1 MPKNNIIDFI
11 SESLKR
17 NKKKRV
23 EYKFGDGY
31 VFVKDPP
38 PDNIDIQHVLSTVE
52 ELIPYNIRYMVES
65 IMIGDFEEFKE
76 REINALYKD
85 GSIYITNAQT
95 DNEDMIDDIVHEI
108 AHAVEEENGYDIYA
122 LDNKLTSEFRMKRLR
137 LKNLLGSAG
146 IDTQGHDFGDVEY
159 NLEFDDY
166 LLHTVGYP
174 TLSTLCVGVFPT
186 AYSPTSIREYFATG
200 FEAYFLG
207 DRDPLK
213 KICPVL
219 YRKIKEILRYDH

>member
-17 NKKKRV
+17 NKKKKV

-31 VFVKDPP
+31 VFIKDPL
-38 PDNIDIQHVLSTVE
+38 PDNIDIQHVLDTVE
-52 ELIPYNIRYMVES
+52 ELIPYSIRYMVES
-65 IMIGDFEEFKE
+65 IMIGDFEEFRE

-122 LDNKLTSEFRMKRLR
+122 LDNKLISEFRMKRHR
-137 LKNLLGSAG
+137 LKSFLEDAG
-146 IDTQGHDFGDVEY
+146 ISTQGYDFGDVEY
-159 NLEFDDY
+159 SLEFDDY

-174 TLSTLCVGVFPT
+174 VLSALCVGLFPT

-207 DRDPLK
+207 DKDYLK
-213 KICPVL
+213 KTCPVL